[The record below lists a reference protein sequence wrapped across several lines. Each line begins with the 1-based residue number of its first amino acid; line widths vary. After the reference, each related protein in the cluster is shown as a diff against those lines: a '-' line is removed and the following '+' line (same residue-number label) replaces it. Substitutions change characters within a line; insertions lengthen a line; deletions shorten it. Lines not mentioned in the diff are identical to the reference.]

1 MHLDPQRAVT
11 SRLFCNKMWNAVRFV
26 LRHIENH
33 GQPHCDALTTTT
45 SGELDVAALPVA
57 ERWLLSRLGAA
68 AEAFDH
74 GCRTFHIGAA
84 ATAVCAALLP
94 LPATAADTV
103 LGIMFPQVHS
113 FFLQELCDVY
123 LEWSKSTLNSDAA
136 SAADVQVGAFAPYS
150 FRVDALW

>member
-1 MHLDPQRAVT
+1 
-11 SRLFCNKMWNAVRFV
+11 MWNAVRFV

-33 GQPHCDALTTTT
+33 GQPHCDALTTTS

-94 LPATAADTV
+94 LPRNT
-103 LGIMFPQVHS
+103 S
-113 FFLQELCDVY
+113 
-123 LEWSKSTLNSDAA
+123 
-136 SAADVQVGAFAPYS
+136 
-150 FRVDALW
+150 